1 MLTLRFPMGLGETPI
16 CSRALCFRF
25 CADGTLRSG
34 DNAVAA
40 RRGVG
45 GWRIG
50 HGLYPELECAGPVIM
65 TARAR
70 QTRNSA
76 RHGPFG
82 LVRTEAG
89 LLIADDA
96 SLGIYL
102 PTWEGP
108 GTMAWH
114 EIVLVP
120 APMPA

>member
-1 MLTLRFPMGLGETPI
+1 LV

-40 RRGVG
+40 RHTSG

-50 HGLYPELECAGPVIM
+50 QELCPELECTGPVIL
-65 TARAR
+65 TARR
-70 QTRNSA
+70 TRTASSV
-76 RHGPFG
+76 RSGPFG
-82 LVRTEAG
+82 LIRTEDG
-89 LLIADDA
+89 LLIADDV

-108 GTMAWH
+108 GITAWY
-114 EIVLVP
+114 EVVMRPGP
-120 APMPA
+120 ALT